1 VQNLINL
8 IAYLNKIRHKTLT
21 INLCIAMRQTLILTK
36 KQESQLEQI
45 LNELMFSLKKTYT
58 L

>member
-1 VQNLINL
+1 
-8 IAYLNKIRHKTLT
+8 
-21 INLCIAMRQTLILTK
+21 MRQTLILTK